1 MAKKPE
7 SKFGQKLMKAT
18 ADKVHWTRIESWALP
33 GVPDLHGCY
42 AGVSFWLECKVV
54 PLPSVKI
61 SGLTIRQIMLRPHQI
76 QWQMMYSHHGGKV
89 FNLVH
94 RPSSKLVQLYR
105 AASLT
110 EEPLSPVLEEDDD
123 VRGLKNVVDRII
135 DLSR

>member
-18 ADKVHWTRIESWALP
+18 ADKIHWTRIESWALP

-42 AGVSFWLECKVV
+42 AGVSFWLELKES
-54 PLPSVKI
+54 PLLNVKF
-61 SGLTIRQIMLRPHQI
+61 GMTIRQIGLRPHQI

-94 RPSSKLVQLYR
+94 RPHLKTVQLYTH
-105 AASLT
+105 ATLA
-110 EEPLSPVLEEDDD
+110 EEPLSPILEEDDD
-123 VRGLKNVVDRII
+123 VRGLKTVVDHII
-135 DLSR
+135 ELAK